1 MPNVVQQR
9 YQATAERGPFLF
21 RRPRKFGDSQRCYSA
36 PRADSGQRGYS
47 LVELII
53 VMAIISLLVTIVIPV
68 YTNTIRRTNEAV
80 LKDNLALLRTAI
92 DEYTFDRMMA
102 PQTLD
107 DLVSEGYINDVPVDP
122 ITKSNQTWVPI
133 IEDSLRFPDQTQS
146 GIFDVQSGSSDRS
159 MEGTPYS
166 EW

>member
-1 MPNVVQQR
+1 
-9 YQATAERGPFLF
+9 
-21 RRPRKFGDSQRCYSA
+21 
-36 PRADSGQRGYS
+36 
-47 LVELII
+47 
-53 VMAIISLLVTIVIPV
+53 MAIISLLVSIVIPL
-68 YTNTIRRTNEAV
+68 YTNAIRRTNEAV
-80 LKDNLALLRTAI
+80 LKDNLSLLRAAI
-92 DEYTFDRMMA
+92 DEYTFDRSMA

-146 GIFDVQSGSSDRS
+146 GIFDVQSGSSDKS